1 MVKCLGSS
9 SCLAF
14 GRIDL
19 HRLVE
24 LVLDDFSRRRL
35 DTIESYRWLLGGSL
49 RLESLALNRDILLS
63 ACGEGLPHVLVP
75 LILLIDQVIGGSYV
89 VVSVRFEASD

>member
-1 MVKCLGSS
+1 MVECLGSS
-9 SCLAF
+9 PCLAF

-63 ACGEGLPHVLVP
+63 ARGEGLPHVLVP
-75 LILLIDQVIGGSYV
+75 LILLIDQVIGGRYV